1 MATGMLKFSPNNTVF
16 IDLDLENHTANKAV
30 DIDAEGVEWP
40 LCGGVSGDLS
50 VITATIANNDDLSI
64 SMDISYLNG
73 RASKM
78 LVHNTTEP
86 INLIA
91 YQGKVVVFGAE
102 NTFSDVTGAAE
113 FSNNA
118 DGNNNPG
125 LVITGVCAF
134 TYAPMPA

>member
-40 LCGGVSGDLS
+40 LCGGGSGDLS
-50 VITATIANNDDLSI
+50 VITATITNNNDLSA

-73 RASKM
+73 KASK
-78 LVHNTTEP
+78 LLIHNTTEP
-86 INLIA
+86 IDLVA
-91 YQGKVVVFGAE
+91 YQGRVVVFGAD

-125 LVITGVCAF
+125 LVITGACAF
-134 TYAPMPA
+134 TYALMPV